1 MDVLIELILFLMI
14 GILLLRLLF
23 PFVLVGY
30 ILNDAM
36 QVSEQEYQEVAA
48 LLKKHPKLKPAVDQ
62 AMSDRI
68 ITKAEFADL
77 QKEVLR
83 ISVDEAIKDAG
94 TVDGN

>member
-1 MDVLIELILFLMI
+1 MDVLIELILFLII

-23 PFVLVGY
+23 PFLLVGY

-36 QVSEQEYQEVAA
+36 QVSEHEYQEVAA

-94 TVDGN
+94 TVDDN

>member
-1 MDVLIELILFLMI
+1 MDVLIELMLFVMI
-14 GILLLRLLF
+14 GILLLRLVF

-36 QVSEQEYQEVAA
+36 QISEHEYQEVAV

-62 AMSDRI
+62 AMADRI

-77 QKEVLR
+77 QKEVSR
-83 ISVDEAIKDAG
+83 MSVDEAIKDAG
-94 TVDGN
+94 TVDTN

>member
-1 MDVLIELILFLMI
+1 MDVLIELMLFVMI
-14 GILLLRLLF
+14 GILLLRLVF

-30 ILNDAM
+30 VLNDAM

-77 QKEVLR
+77 QKEVSR
-83 ISVDEAIKDAG
+83 MSVDEAIKDAG
-94 TVDGN
+94 DMDGH

>member
-1 MDVLIELILFLMI
+1 MDVLIEIMLFVMI
-14 GILLLRLLF
+14 GILLLRLVF

-36 QVSEQEYQEVAA
+36 QVSEQEYQEVAV

-62 AMSDRI
+62 AMADRI

-77 QKEVLR
+77 QKEVSR
-83 ISVDEAIKDAG
+83 MSVDEAIKDAG
-94 TVDGN
+94 TVDTN